1 MNMVSTNKL
10 TGRLAAAMMFTIS
23 VLPAAPALAA
33 SDAEQAETL
42 IREGVQLRAQDK
54 AARALPLFEKAYQIS
69 RSPRTAAQ
77 LGLCELELGYYIE
90 AERYLNEAL
99 ATPDHPWIAKNKTT
113 LKRQLEAARGN
124 IGELALTLSPSNAEV
139 LVNNKLVAMPS
150 PGAPIRLD
158 KGLADVEVRSP
169 GFASA
174 RETIT
179 IVGGKREQRTFVLVP
194 ESPSPV
200 AIAPPPAAPVP
211 GPESGAPMIS
221 ATSTPAPASNWNAPR
236 IAAWATAG
244 VAVGALVFGTVEAF
258 NASSKQDAFNNHT
271 GLVNGVP
278 SQDCGTANLSPGC
291 KPLKDAYDSA
301 FTLSIVGF
309 ATAGALAI
317 ASSVL
322 FVLTG
327 PDHGGTGEPGPASH
341 AFVCAPDLGAHGL
354 GCSLRF

>member
-1 MNMVSTNKL
+1 MNIVSRNKL
-10 TGRLAAAMMFTIS
+10 AGRLAAAMMFTIS

-33 SDAEQAETL
+33 SDAEQAEAL
-42 IREGVQLRAQDK
+42 IRDGVQLRAQDK

-69 RSPRTAAQ
+69 RTPRTAAQ

-139 LVNNKLVAMPS
+139 LVNNKLVGMPS

-179 IVGGKREQRTFVLVP
+179 IVGGKREQ
-194 ESPSPV
+194 
-200 AIAPPPAAPVP
+200 
-211 GPESGAPMIS
+211 
-221 ATSTPAPASNWNAPR
+221 
-236 IAAWATAG
+236 
-244 VAVGALVFGTVEAF
+244 
-258 NASSKQDAFNNHT
+258 
-271 GLVNGVP
+271 
-278 SQDCGTANLSPGC
+278 
-291 KPLKDAYDSA
+291 
-301 FTLSIVGF
+301 
-309 ATAGALAI
+309 
-317 ASSVL
+317 
-322 FVLTG
+322 
-327 PDHGGTGEPGPASH
+327 
-341 AFVCAPDLGAHGL
+341 
-354 GCSLRF
+354 